1 MNPKHILILLMAA
14 MFHTA
19 SAQTLS
25 KEGTHEISKK
35 ANKGYLYEP
44 KVDEAKNEMT
54 MTYVTKASGRFARFE
69 TYTFDLDFN
78 FKGMKESEVPL
89 EKIKGYKA
97 DKGEEYTLNSFS
109 VSANLLGT
117 LVLQRKI
124 VTRKWNW
131 FWGGYDT
138 KVKLADKLKPKTDD
152 GEKLT
157 YFCHAEQDETES
169 VLIVCGPR
177 DMKNAPKMYSE
188 IHFLRYD
195 KEMNKLGD
203 NVLNFDYP
211 QYVVSASIDNESDN
225 DSQDDYLFLFA
236 PVTVAGKKAADPDPT
251 NYTFVRVSYDGT
263 VKEKIPFKSKAGIFN
278 GNMFITTN
286 DGVVILGA
294 VGKDNDYFNEKFG
307 DFKALSEARESAEE
321 EFKAKGF
328 QVVKIKN
335 GKIEYVTITTLDDFE
350 NKVKTP
356 PGQKKAPEYT
366 GKRFK
371 VSEIK
376 MTPGGDIFIAGQKF
390 KKGKDGGH
398 VVKFGGLGSM
408 GGGGTGPQ
416 YEDIIMM
423 HFGNDGN
430 LKAAYG
436 VRREENDKDAK
447 ASPNNQMLVT
457 SNDGKSLYW
466 MIMEMKGVKEEK
478 ELGDSKYKFLIYPN
492 VTKVDIANA
501 SLTEFVQFG
510 QGKSDYFLNNKYPFL
525 PIGTGQLVFMG
536 ETKSGKTLW
545 FGKMPTN

>member
-1 MNPKHILILLMAA
+1 MFLFIMAG
-14 MFHTA
+14 MFYTA

-25 KEGTHEISKK
+25 KEGIHEISKK

-44 KVDEAKNEMT
+44 KINEAANEMQ
-54 MTYVTKASGRFARFE
+54 MTYVTKASGRKAKFE
-69 TYTFDLDFN
+69 TYKFDLDFN
-78 FKGMKESEVPL
+78 FKGMEESEQPL
-89 EKIKGYKA
+89 EKIKGYRA
-97 DKGEEYTLNSFS
+97 DKGEEYTLSSFS

-138 KVKLADKLKPKTDD
+138 KVKMAEKLKPKTDEGD
-152 GEKLT
+152 KLL
-157 YFCHAEQDETES
+157 YFAHAEQDETES

-177 DMKNAPKMYSE
+177 DMKNAPRAYSE

-195 KEMNKLGD
+195 KDMNQLGD
-203 NVLNFDYP
+203 NILSFDYP
-211 QYVVSASIDNESDN
+211 QFLVSASIDNDEEN
-225 DSQDDYLFLFA
+225 DRQDDYLFLFA
-236 PVTVAGKKAADPDPT
+236 PVTAAGKKAADPDPT
-251 NYTFVRVSYDGT
+251 NYTFVRVGYDGT
-263 VKEKIPFKSKAGIFN
+263 VKEKVPFKSKAGIFN

-286 DGVVILGA
+286 DGVMIMGA

-307 DFKALSEARESAEE
+307 DMKANGEAREALEA

-335 GKIEYVTITTLDDFE
+335 GKADFVTITSLDDFE

-371 VSEIK
+371 VAEIK
-376 MTPGGDIFIAGQKF
+376 MTASGDIFIAGQKF
-390 KKGKDGGH
+390 TKSKDGGRT
-398 VVKFGGLGSM
+398 VKFGNLGSM
-408 GGGGTGPQ
+408 GGGGATGPQ

-436 VRREENDKDAK
+436 VRREENDKEAK
-447 ASPNNQMLVT
+447 AAPNDQKLIT
-457 SNDGKSLYW
+457 SNDGKSVYW
-466 MIMEMKGVKEEK
+466 VIMEMKGMKEEK
-478 ELGDSKYKFLIYPN
+478 ELGESKYKFLVYPN
-492 VTKVDIANA
+492 VSKVDIANA
-501 SLTEFVQFG
+501 TLTEFVQFG
-510 QGKSDYFLNNKYPFL
+510 QGKTDYFLNNKYPFL
-525 PIGTGQLVFMG
+525 PIGTGQLVFLG

-545 FGKMPTN
+545 FSKMPLN